1 MGTLTNKEKAD
12 YLDKLELEL
21 RRNYV
26 DKNKAT
32 AVLRL
37 KGFYGDWL
45 EVGIVFNK
53 DYEVYKKVMID
64 ELIKGITTHTWYVVN
79 PGFLNKYYKQKWYR
93 EARNLD

>member
-26 DKNKAT
+26 DKNEAT

-37 KGFYGDWL
+37 KGFYD
-45 EVGIVFNK
+45 EKNK
-53 DYEVYKKVMID
+53 E
-64 ELIKGITTHTWYVVN
+64 N
-79 PGFLNKYYKQKWYR
+79 P
-93 EARNLD
+93 A

>member
-26 DKNKAT
+26 DKNEAT

-64 ELIKGITTHTWYVVN
+64 ELIKGITTHTWYVVKLMRKN
-79 PGFLNKYYKQKWYR
+79 V
-93 EARNLD
+93 

>member
-26 DKNKAT
+26 DKNEAT

-53 DYEVYKKVMID
+53 DTIIQDIKTVM
-64 ELIKGITTHTWYVVN
+64 
-79 PGFLNKYYKQKWYR
+79 QKENTVLR
-93 EARNLD
+93 SPKADKER

>member
-26 DKNKAT
+26 DKNEAT

-37 KGFYGDWL
+37 KGFYDSS
-45 EVGIVFNK
+45 NK
-53 DYEVYKKVMID
+53 KAKKINNYNMLDVYLKDNCAVDCK
-64 ELIKGITTHTWYVVN
+64 YFVV
-79 PGFLNKYYKQKWYR
+79 KR
-93 EARNLD
+93 S